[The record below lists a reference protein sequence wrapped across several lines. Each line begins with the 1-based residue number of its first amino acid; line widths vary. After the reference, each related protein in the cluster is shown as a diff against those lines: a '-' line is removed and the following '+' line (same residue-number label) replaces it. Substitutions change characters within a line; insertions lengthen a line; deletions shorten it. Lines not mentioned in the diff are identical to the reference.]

1 MSISFGMILF
11 GALLI
16 VAGWQDKSLAALARG
31 DNSTPKGQV
40 MAGAAGAPA
49 ATPTSAAAGG
59 MGGRTVGAGSAAP
72 GNAPS
77 SGGGGGGFG

>member
-31 DNSTPKGQV
+31 DNTVPKPTV
-40 MAGAAGAPA
+40 KAGA
-49 ATPTSAAAGG
+49 
-59 MGGRTVGAGSAAP
+59 
-72 GNAPS
+72 
-77 SGGGGGGFG
+77 